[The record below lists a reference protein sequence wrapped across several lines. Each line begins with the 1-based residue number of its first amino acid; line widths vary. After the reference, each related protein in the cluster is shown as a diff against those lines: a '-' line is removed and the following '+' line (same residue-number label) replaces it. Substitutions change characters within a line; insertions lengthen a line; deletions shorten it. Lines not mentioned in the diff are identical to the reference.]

1 MQRREAGLP
10 RQTITAGALVLVLLT
25 AAGCTSIT
33 IHDATGETKVSSHF
47 GIVQIEPAAEGQ
59 GQGRVVEIE
68 SIGIA
73 LAETDFVLGYHSASY
88 AQLPTDDC
96 RVVAWIENAEGL
108 AALEKQA
115 AAMPGLCTRSRM
127 TTSTDTP
134 ASTTIQEN

>member
-1 MQRREAGLP
+1 MQGREAGLP
-10 RQTITAGALVLVLLT
+10 RQTITAGALVLVLLA

-33 IHDATGETKVSSHF
+33 IHDATGETKVRSHF
-47 GIVQIEPAAEGQ
+47 GIVQLEPAAEGH
-59 GQGRVVEIE
+59 GRVVDVE

-73 LAETDFVLGYHSASY
+73 LAEKDFVLGYHSASY

-127 TTSTDTP
+127 TTSIDMPT
-134 ASTTIQEN
+134 STTIQEN